1 MTDPSVVPRRLLR
14 HTTIA
19 IYRRRAGMRVLTML
33 AALAIPLVSLPAQRI
48 ALSVGD
54 STRVTVTPGTKLAVP
69 IGVDLSAAS
78 SATLASLQAGLTWG
92 STRLIFDSL
101 RVAAASGFSLT
112 PNLAG
117 ATGGSLT
124 FNTFGASAL
133 PASGPIATAY
143 FTATATTGGTSVV
156 LTPATAG
163 SALGANVLSA
173 LNVRNLGV
181 CVAPVGKWGDVND
194 DGTVN
199 IIDAQQIARSSVGLS
214 VANPAA
220 VSGRGDVTADGT
232 VNIIDAQQI
241 ARASVALSAAARV
254 NTAIFTPPV
263 VHSVTLTPGSAT
275 SVVTG
280 SALALAAVPKD
291 SAGVDLGGCAPVTW
305 SSSNPS
311 TATVSSGGV
320 VVAVATGSAT
330 ITATSG
336 TRSATVP
343 ITVSPP
349 YVLALTTVPVG
360 GTSNT
365 FLPTQ
370 PVVSVQTPAGAVVSG
385 EVRQVTATLASGS
398 GSLSGTTTVSTV
410 NGVATFTD
418 LAITGTGAHTLA
430 FTTTGTAALTSGALT
445 MVAPTSM
452 RLLVGATP
460 SLAGTAATDVVIPV
474 LLDLSGRGSQ
484 DLAAITARFTWD
496 PTKYTYVGNDAG
508 TWVDASGGAASV
520 TVNATNTASGT
531 LSLTGFTTD
540 ATTASA
546 TLRTITLRPVA
557 SGPVVMSATVSTAG
571 NVNGTSVTVV
581 PRNLGGTV
589 INPAVAT
596 VVLDPPGRMLPV
608 GQSIALV
615 ATARDGTGSA
625 LIGRTFTW
633 ASANSAI
640 AAVNDA
646 GQVTAVSAGT
656 TTIIA
661 TAGDVSGTVMI
672 SIAPALSSLSLV
684 VGQVSANEIRL
695 LSMNGDG
702 SGQQLVNVGIHPTQ
716 VGDLLIAR
724 GALNDNAIYSMS
736 GTGAGRRQ
744 ILDAGPS
751 YQPHLSNDATK
762 PVLSY
767 GNCAVGNP
775 LATAV
780 ADGSGLRVLGICIES
795 APRWSP
801 DGTRIAYA
809 YAGTLYTVRADG
821 ADVRSITGPSNNLSG
836 SWSPDG
842 SRFLFSAKPSGDA
855 NHSLFVMNIDGTNL
869 QRLTTAVGY
878 NDFNPDLSQDGAW
891 VVFTSTRSGSSDAW
905 AMTADGANVTRLTT
919 SSNPDWD
926 PRWKRAAPTP

>member
-1 MTDPSVVPRRLLR
+1 MTDSSVVPPRRLLR
-14 HTTIA
+14 TPRA
-19 IYRRRAGMRVLTML
+19 ILPRRAVASML
-33 AALAIPLVSLPAQRI
+33 AVMVAVVLPVVSLHAQRI
-48 ALSVGD
+48 AFSVGD
-54 STRVTVTPGTKLAVP
+54 STRVTVAPGAKLAVP
-69 IGVDLSAAS
+69 IGVDLSVAG

-92 STRLIFDSL
+92 STRLTFDSL

-117 ATGGSLT
+117 ASGGSLT
-124 FNTFGASAL
+124 FNAFGTSAL

-163 SALGANVLSA
+163 SELGASVLNA

-181 CVAPVGKWGDVND
+181 CVAPSGKWGDVND

-214 VANPAA
+214 VANAAA

-254 NTAIFTPPV
+254 NTALFTPPV
-263 VHSVTLTPGSAT
+263 VSSVTLTPGSAT

-280 SALALAAVPKD
+280 SALALAAVPRD
-291 SAGVDLGGCAPVTW
+291 SAGVDLGGCAPVSW

-311 TATVSSGGV
+311 AATVSSGGV

-349 YVLALTTVPVG
+349 YALALTAAPAG

-370 PVVSVQTPAGAVVSG
+370 PVVTVQTPGGAVVSA
-385 EVRQVTATLASGS
+385 EVRQVTAVLASGS

-418 LAITGTGAHTLA
+418 LAITGTGAHTLT
-430 FTTTGTAALTSGALT
+430 FTTTGASAVTSGVVS

-452 RLLVGATP
+452 RLLVAATP

-484 DLAAITARFTWD
+484 DLAAITATLSWD
-496 PTKYTYVGNDAG
+496 PAKYTYVSNAAG
-508 TWVDASGGAASV
+508 TWVDVTGGAASV

-557 SGPVVMSATVSTAG
+557 SGPLVMSATVSTAG

-596 VVLDPPGRMLPV
+596 VVVDPPGRMLPV

-615 ATARDGTGSA
+615 ATARDGGGAA
-625 LIGRTFTW
+625 LVGRTITW
-633 ASANSAI
+633 ASANSAV
-640 AAVNDA
+640 ASVNAA

-656 TTIIA
+656 TTITA
-661 TAGDVSGTVMI
+661 TASGVSGVAVITT
-672 SIAPALSSLSLV
+672 APALSSLSLV
-684 VGQVSANEIRL
+684 VGQDSASVLRL

-702 SGQQLVNVGIHPTQ
+702 SGRQVVNIGINPSQ

-724 GALNDNAIYSMS
+724 GALNDGRIYSMS
-736 GTGAGRRQ
+736 GTGSGRVQ
-744 ILDAGPS
+744 ILGAGPS
-751 YQPHLSNDATK
+751 YSPHLSNDATK
-762 PVLSY
+762 ITLMY
-767 GNCAVGNP
+767 GDCSGGHP
-775 LATAV
+775 LATMN
-780 ADGSGLRVLGICIES
+780 ADGSGLRVFSICIES
-795 APRWSP
+795 PPRWSP

-809 YAGTLYTVRADG
+809 YAGTLYTVKADG
-821 ADVRSITGPSNNLSG
+821 TDVRSIVGPINNLSG

-842 SRFLFSAKPSGDA
+842 SRFMFVAKPSGDA
-855 NHSLFVMNIDGTNL
+855 NYSIFVMNIDGTNL

-878 NDFNPDLSQDGAW
+878 NDFNLDWSPDGAW
-891 VVFTSTRSGSSDAW
+891 VVFTSTRSGSSDVW

-919 SSNPDWD
+919 SSNLGWD